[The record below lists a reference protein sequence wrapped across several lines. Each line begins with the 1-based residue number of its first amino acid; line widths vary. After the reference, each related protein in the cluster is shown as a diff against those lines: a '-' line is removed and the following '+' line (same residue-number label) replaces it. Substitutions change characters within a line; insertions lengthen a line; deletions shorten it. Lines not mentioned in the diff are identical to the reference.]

1 MTAAAAYT
9 CVLSTYT
16 RIFLAKVVGI
26 RIILAGIRRIP
37 AYTLD
42 YTTGR
47 DLDKWQR
54 QTSGNRVHVLL
65 EVLVE
70 ILKDQVELAI
80 AVHYV
85 QQPVIQAN
93 KLTL

>member
-42 YTTGR
+42 YSTDYTVIYTQ
-47 DLDKWQR
+47 W
-54 QTSGNRVHVLL
+54 
-65 EVLVE
+65 
-70 ILKDQVELAI
+70 LK
-80 AVHYV
+80 
-85 QQPVIQAN
+85 
-93 KLTL
+93 

>member
-16 RIFLAKVVGI
+16 RIFLAEVVGI

-42 YTTGR
+42 YSTGHRTTSR
-47 DLDKWQR
+47 IN
-54 QTSGNRVHVLL
+54 SY
-65 EVLVE
+65 
-70 ILKDQVELAI
+70 LKKPSTQCRIYRGAHGARAPGLRKQGASAD
-80 AVHYV
+80 
-85 QQPVIQAN
+85 
-93 KLTL
+93 